1 MPVRKVDG
9 GWQWG
14 RHGKVYS
21 TKEEAEE
28 QEQAAY
34 ANGYTGDSALAFDR
48 ATVRSFDKDGR
59 LHIELTPISK
69 ANVCPYYGREIPNS
83 RSLGLQPDK
92 VYYLLRDPKELA
104 KAASTF
110 NNIPLLNEHIPVTA
124 ADPQKMA
131 VVGSTGTDS
140 EFDGTYLKNSLV
152 VWDADSIAGIETDE
166 KKELSSAYRYVAD
179 MTPGVHE
186 GQPYDGVMRDIV
198 GNHVALVIE
207 GRAGSD
213 VVVGDSIPL
222 ELKEMAKAKQ
232 LAAALKPFLAQDA
245 DLEEVEKAV
254 KKNLELEE
262 EEKDERERKD
272 IKAKEK
278 RDEYEEKKLDR
289 EDESLGEKAK
299 DKKSKD
305 KKAMDEESEE
315 KDKKAEDED
324 DEDEEDKAAMDAA
337 LIRKAEEN
345 VMGRIRQANEAREC
359 VRPLVGDVSLVA
371 MDSAE
376 SIYRFALDSIGANHK
391 GVHPSALKSMVE
403 FSISQKSD
411 ARKPNHGLGMD
422 SAATTSFAKAF
433 PGATKM
439 KRS

>member
-1 MPVRKVDG
+1 MPVEEKNG
-9 GWQWG
+9 KWYWG
-14 RHGKVYS
+14 KEGPFD
-21 TKEEAEE
+21 TKAKAEE
-28 QEQAAY
+28 VERAAY
-34 ANGYTGDSALAFDR
+34 ANGYAGDSALAFDR

-59 LHIELTPISK
+59 LHIEVTPISK
-69 ANVCPYYGREIPNS
+69 ANICPYYGREIPNS
-83 RSLGLQPDK
+83 KALGLQPDK

-104 KAASTF
+104 KAANTF

-131 VVGSTGTDS
+131 VVGSTGTDA

-186 GQPYDGVMRDIV
+186 GQSYDGVMRDIV

-213 VVVGDSIPL
+213 VVVGDSLPTGIKSMSELTKKLMAIITPML
-222 ELKEMAKAKQ
+222 ASDEKPEDVEKKVQKVVEDEATQAEKDNESEAERLKREEKELKER
-232 LAAALKPFLAQDA
+232 
-245 DLEEVEKAV
+245 E
-254 KKNLELEE
+254 
-262 EEKDERERKD
+262 ERERKD
-272 IKAKEK
+272 RERDRMAGDSETEEEKKEREAKEK
-278 RDEYEEKKLDR
+278 A
-289 EDESLGEKAK
+289 AK
-299 DKKSKD
+299 
-305 KKAMDEESEE
+305 
-315 KDKKAEDED
+315 
-324 DEDEEDKAAMDAA
+324 DEEDKAAMDAA

-345 VMGRIRQANEAREC
+345 VMGRIRQASEAREC
-359 VRPLVGDVSLVA
+359 VRALVGDVSLVA

-376 SIYRFALDSIGANHK
+376 DIYRFALDSVGANHK

-403 FSISQKSD
+403 FTISQKSE
-411 ARKPNHGLGMD
+411 ARKPAATIGMD

-433 PGATKM
+433 PGAIKM

>member
-1 MPVRKVDG
+1 MPVHQKDG
-9 GWQWG
+9 KWYWG
-14 RHGKVYS
+14 KEGPFD
-21 TKEEAEE
+21 TKEKAEE
-28 QEQAAY
+28 VERAAY
-34 ANGYTGDSALAFDR
+34 ANGYAGDSALAFDR
-48 ATVRSFDKDGR
+48 ATVRSFDSDGR

-69 ANVCPYYGREIPNS
+69 ANICPYYGREIPNS
-83 RSLGLQPDK
+83 KALGLQPDK

-104 KAASTF
+104 KAATTF

-131 VVGSTGTDS
+131 VVGSTGTDA

-213 VVVGDSIPL
+213 VVVGDSLPTGIKSMS
-222 ELKEMAKAKQ
+222 ELTKKLMAIITPM
-232 LAAALKPFLAQDA
+232 LASDEKPED
-245 DLEEVEKAV
+245 VEKKVQQVVEDSADEPGTDNETEEER
-254 KKNLELEE
+254 KKREEKEREEKARKEKENQPAKDNPPKPAEDESE
-262 EEKDERERKD
+262 EEK
-272 IKAKEK
+272 
-278 RDEYEEKKLDR
+278 
-289 EDESLGEKAK
+289 
-299 DKKSKD
+299 
-305 KKAMDEESEE
+305 
-315 KDKKAEDED
+315 
-324 DEDEEDKAAMDAA
+324 KAAMDAA
-337 LIRKAEEN
+337 IKRAEEN

-359 VRPLVGDVSLVA
+359 VRALVGDVSLVA

-376 SIYRFALDSIGANHK
+376 DIYRFTLDSVGANHK

-403 FSISQKSD
+403 FTISQKSE
-411 ARKPNHGLGMD
+411 ARKPAATIGMD

>member
-1 MPVRKVDG
+1 MPVEEKNG
-9 GWQWG
+9 KWYWG
-14 RHGKVYS
+14 NEGPFD
-21 TKEEAEE
+21 TKAKAEE
-28 QEQAAY
+28 VERAAY
-34 ANGYTGDSALAFDR
+34 ANGYAGDSALAFDR

-59 LHIELTPISK
+59 LHIEVTPISK
-69 ANVCPYYGREIPNS
+69 ANICPYYGREIPNS
-83 RSLGLQPDK
+83 KALGLQPEK

-104 KAASTF
+104 KAATTF

-131 VVGSTGTDS
+131 VVGSTGTDA

-213 VVVGDSIPL
+213 VVVGDSLSL

-262 EEKDERERKD
+262 EEKEERD
-272 IKAKEK
+272 
-278 RDEYEEKKLDR
+278 
-289 EDESLGEKAK
+289 
-299 DKKSKD
+299 DKKD
-305 KKAMDEESEE
+305 KAMDEDKDESKKEDKKAEDEE
-315 KDKKAEDED
+315 SDKKDKKAEDED
-324 DEDEEDKAAMDAA
+324 DEDKEDKAAMDAA

-359 VRPLVGDVSLVA
+359 VRALVGDVSLVA

-376 SIYRFALDSIGANHK
+376 DIYRFALDSVGANHK

-403 FSISQKSD
+403 FTISQKSE
-411 ARKPNHGLGMD
+411 ARKPATTIGMD

>member
-1 MPVRKVDG
+1 MPVEEKNG
-9 GWQWG
+9 KWYWG
-14 RHGKVYS
+14 KEGPFD
-21 TKEEAEE
+21 TKEKAEE
-28 QEQAAY
+28 VERAAY
-34 ANGYTGDSALAFDR
+34 ANGYAGDSALAFDR
-48 ATVRSFDKDGR
+48 ATVRSFDSDGR

-69 ANVCPYYGREIPNS
+69 ANICPYYGREIPNS
-83 RSLGLQPDK
+83 KALGLLPDK
-92 VYYLLRDPKELA
+92 IYYLLRDPEELK
-104 KAASTF
+104 KAAPTF
-110 NNIPLLNEHIPVTA
+110 NNIPLLDEHIPVTA
-124 ADPQKMA
+124 DDPQKMS

-140 EFDGTYLKNSLV
+140 DFAHPYLNNSLV
-152 VWDADSIAGIETDE
+152 VWDSNSIAGIESDE
-166 KKELSSAYRYVAD
+166 KKQLSSAYRYRAD
-179 MTPGVHE
+179 MTPGVYE

-213 VVVGDSIPL
+213 VVVGDSLSL

-262 EEKDERERKD
+262 EEKEERD
-272 IKAKEK
+272 
-278 RDEYEEKKLDR
+278 
-289 EDESLGEKAK
+289 
-299 DKKSKD
+299 DKKD
-305 KKAMDEESEE
+305 KAMDEDKDESKKEDKKAEDEE
-315 KDKKAEDED
+315 SDKKDKKAEDED
-324 DEDEEDKAAMDAA
+324 DEDKEDKAAMDAA

-359 VRPLVGDVSLVA
+359 VRALVGDVSLVA

-376 SIYRFALDSIGANHK
+376 DIYRFALDSVGANHK

-403 FSISQKSD
+403 FTISQKSE
-411 ARKPNHGLGMD
+411 ARKPAATIGMD

>member
-1 MPVRKVDG
+1 MPLRKVKGD
-9 GWQWG
+9 WQWG
-14 RHGKVYS
+14 YHG
-21 TKEEAEE
+21 
-28 QEQAAY
+28 
-34 ANGYTGDSALAFDR
+34 LAFDK

-59 LHIELTPISK
+59 LHIEVTPISK
-69 ANVCPYYGREIPNS
+69 ANVCPYYGREIPNY

-92 VYYLLRDPKELA
+92 FYYLLRDPKELA

-131 VVGSTGTDS
+131 VVGSTGTDA

-198 GNHVALVIE
+198 GNHVALVTE

-213 VVVGDSIPL
+213 VVVGDSIPTGMKSMS
-222 ELKEMAKAKQ
+222 ELTKKLMAVITPM
-232 LAAALKPFLAQDA
+232 LASDEKP
-245 DLEEVEKAV
+245 EEVEKKVQKVVEDEATQA
-254 KKNLELEE
+254 KRDNESEAERLKREEDELKERE
-262 EEKDERERKD
+262 ERERKEREERER
-272 IKAKEK
+272 KEREERERK
-278 RDEYEEKKLDR
+278 EREERERKERDRDR
-289 EDESLGEKAK
+289 KEAK
-299 DKKSKD
+299 D
-305 KKAMDEESEE
+305 
-315 KDKKAEDED
+315 D
-324 DEDEEDKAAMDAA
+324 DENKAAMDAA

-359 VRPLVGDVSLVA
+359 VRALVGDVSLVA

-376 SIYRFALDSIGANHK
+376 SIYRFALDSIGAEHK

-403 FSISQKSD
+403 FAISQK
-411 ARKPNHGLGMD
+411 AVVRKPSHGMGMD
-422 SAATTSFAKAF
+422 SAATNSFAKAF
-433 PGATKM
+433 PGATKL

>member
-1 MPVRKVDG
+1 MPLRKVKGD
-9 GWQWG
+9 WQWG
-14 RHGKVYS
+14 YHG
-21 TKEEAEE
+21 
-28 QEQAAY
+28 
-34 ANGYTGDSALAFDR
+34 LAFDK

-59 LHIELTPISK
+59 LHIEVTPISK
-69 ANVCPYYGREIPNS
+69 ANVCPYYGREIPNY

-92 VYYLLRDPKELA
+92 FYYLLRDPKELA

-110 NNIPLLNEHIPVTA
+110 NNIPLLSEHIPVTA

-131 VVGSTGTDS
+131 VVGSTGTDA

-152 VWDADSIAGIETDE
+152 VWDADSIAGIETGE

-198 GNHVALVIE
+198 GNHVALVTE

-213 VVVGDSIPL
+213 VVVGDSIPTGMKSMS
-222 ELKEMAKAKQ
+222 ELTKKLMAVITPM
-232 LAAALKPFLAQDA
+232 LASDEKP
-245 DLEEVEKAV
+245 EEVEKKVQKVVEDEATQAGRDNESEAERL
-254 KKNLELEE
+254 KREEDELKERE
-262 EEKDERERKD
+262 ERERKEREERER
-272 IKAKEK
+272 KEREERERK
-278 RDEYEEKKLDR
+278 EREERERKERDRDR
-289 EDESLGEKAK
+289 KEAK
-299 DKKSKD
+299 D
-305 KKAMDEESEE
+305 
-315 KDKKAEDED
+315 D
-324 DEDEEDKAAMDAA
+324 DENKAAMDAA

-359 VRPLVGDVSLVA
+359 VRALVGDVSLIA

-376 SIYRFALDSIGANHK
+376 SIYRFALDSIGAEHK

-403 FSISQKSD
+403 FAISQK
-411 ARKPNHGLGMD
+411 AVVRKPSHGMGMD
-422 SAATTSFAKAF
+422 SAATNSFAKAF
-433 PGATKM
+433 PGATKL

>member
-1 MPVRKVDG
+1 MPVHQKDG
-9 GWQWG
+9 KWYWG
-14 RHGKVYS
+14 KEGPFD
-21 TKEEAEE
+21 TKAKAEE
-28 QEQAAY
+28 VERAAY
-34 ANGYTGDSALAFDR
+34 ANGYAGDSALAFDR
-48 ATVRSFDKDGR
+48 ATVRSFDNDGR

-69 ANVCPYYGREIPNS
+69 ANICPYYGREIPNS
-83 RSLGLQPDK
+83 KALGLQPDK

-104 KAASTF
+104 KAANTF

-131 VVGSTGTDS
+131 VVGSTGTDA

-213 VVVGDSIPL
+213 VVVGDSLSL

-262 EEKDERERKD
+262 EEKEERD
-272 IKAKEK
+272 
-278 RDEYEEKKLDR
+278 
-289 EDESLGEKAK
+289 
-299 DKKSKD
+299 DKKD
-305 KKAMDEESEE
+305 KAMDEDKDESKKEDKKAEDEE
-315 KDKKAEDED
+315 SDKKDKKAEDED
-324 DEDEEDKAAMDAA
+324 DDEDKEGKAAMDAA

-359 VRPLVGDVSLVA
+359 VRALVGDVSLVA

-376 SIYRFALDSIGANHK
+376 DIYRFALDSVGANHK

-403 FSISQKSD
+403 FTISQKSE
-411 ARKPNHGLGMD
+411 ARKPAATIGMD

>member
-14 RHGKVYS
+14 NHGKVYP

-34 ANGYTGDSALAFDR
+34 ANGYAGDSALAFDR

-59 LHIELTPISK
+59 LHIEVTPISK

-131 VVGSTGTDS
+131 VVGSTGTDA

-186 GQPYDGVMRDIV
+186 GQPYAGVMRDIV

-213 VVVGDSIPL
+213 VVVGDSLSL

-262 EEKDERERKD
+262 EEKEERD
-272 IKAKEK
+272 
-278 RDEYEEKKLDR
+278 
-289 EDESLGEKAK
+289 
-299 DKKSKD
+299 DKKG
-305 KKAMDEESEE
+305 KAMDEDKDESKKEDKKAEDEE
-315 KDKKAEDED
+315 SDKKDKKAEDED
-324 DEDEEDKAAMDAA
+324 DEDKEDKAAMDAA

-359 VRPLVGDVSLVA
+359 VRALVGDVRLVA

-376 SIYRFALDSIGANHK
+376 DIYRFALDSVGANHK

-403 FSISQKSD
+403 FTISQKSE
-411 ARKPNHGLGMD
+411 ARKPATTIGMD

>member
-14 RHGKVYS
+14 NHGKVYP

-69 ANVCPYYGREIPNS
+69 ANICPYYGREIPNS

-213 VVVGDSIPL
+213 VVVGDSIPTGMKSMSEL
-222 ELKEMAKAKQ
+222 TKKLMAIITPMLASDEKPEDVEKKVQKVVEDEATQAEKDNESEAERLKREEKELKERE
-232 LAAALKPFLAQDA
+232 D
-245 DLEEVEKAV
+245 
-254 KKNLELEE
+254 
-262 EEKDERERKD
+262 RERKD
-272 IKAKEK
+272 RDRDRKE
-278 RDEYEEKKLDR
+278 
-289 EDESLGEKAK
+289 
-299 DKKSKD
+299 
-305 KKAMDEESEE
+305 
-315 KDKKAEDED
+315 AEDED
-324 DEDEEDKAAMDAA
+324 DEEDKAAMDAA

-359 VRPLVGDVSLVA
+359 VRSLVGDVSLVA

-376 SIYRFALDSIGANHK
+376 SIYRFALDSIGADHK

-403 FSISQKSD
+403 FAINQKSEV
-411 ARKPNHGLGMD
+411 RKPTNVIGMD
-422 SAATTSFAKAF
+422 SAATNSFAKAF

>member
-14 RHGKVYS
+14 NHGKVYP

-34 ANGYTGDSALAFDR
+34 ANGYTDDSALAFDR

-213 VVVGDSIPL
+213 VVVGDSIPTGMKSMSEL
-222 ELKEMAKAKQ
+222 TKKLMAIITPMLASDEKPEDVEKKVQKVVEDEATQAEKDNESEAERLKREEKELKDRE
-232 LAAALKPFLAQDA
+232 
-245 DLEEVEKAV
+245 
-254 KKNLELEE
+254 
-262 EEKDERERKD
+262 ERERKYRD
-272 IKAKEK
+272 RDRKEAEDGDDDGKEK
-278 RDEYEEKKLDR
+278 
-289 EDESLGEKAK
+289 
-299 DKKSKD
+299 
-305 KKAMDEESEE
+305 
-315 KDKKAEDED
+315 KKAEDED
-324 DEDEEDKAAMDAA
+324 DEKEDKAAMDSA

-376 SIYRFALDSIGANHK
+376 DIYRFALDSIGANHK

>member
-1 MPVRKVDG
+1 MPVEEKNG
-9 GWQWG
+9 KWYWG
-14 RHGKVYS
+14 KEGPFD
-21 TKEEAEE
+21 TKAKAEE
-28 QEQAAY
+28 VERAAY
-34 ANGYTGDSALAFDR
+34 ANGYAGDSALAFDR

-59 LHIELTPISK
+59 LHIEVTPISK
-69 ANVCPYYGREIPNS
+69 ANICPYYGREIPNS
-83 RSLGLQPDK
+83 KSLGLQPDK
-92 VYYLLRDPKELA
+92 IYYLLRDPEELK
-104 KAASTF
+104 KAAPTF
-110 NNIPLLNEHIPVTA
+110 NNIPLLDEHIPVTA
-124 ADPQKMA
+124 DDPQKMS

-140 EFDGTYLKNSLV
+140 DFAHPYLNNSLV
-152 VWDADSIAGIETDE
+152 VWDSNSIAGIESDE
-166 KKELSSAYRYVAD
+166 KKQLSSAYRYRAD
-179 MTPGVHE
+179 MTPGVYE

-198 GNHVALVIE
+198 GNHVAIVIE
-207 GRAGSD
+207 GRAGPD
-213 VVVGDSIPL
+213 VVVGDSLSL

-262 EEKDERERKD
+262 EEKEERD
-272 IKAKEK
+272 
-278 RDEYEEKKLDR
+278 
-289 EDESLGEKAK
+289 
-299 DKKSKD
+299 DKKD
-305 KKAMDEESEE
+305 KAMDEDKDESKKEDKKAEDEE
-315 KDKKAEDED
+315 SDKKDKKAEDED
-324 DEDEEDKAAMDAA
+324 DEDKEDKAAMDAA

-359 VRPLVGDVSLVA
+359 VRALVGDVSLVA

-376 SIYRFALDSIGANHK
+376 DIYRFALDSVGANHK

-403 FSISQKSD
+403 FTISQKSE
-411 ARKPNHGLGMD
+411 ARKPATTIGMD

>member
-1 MPVRKVDG
+1 MPVHQKDG
-9 GWQWG
+9 KWYWG
-14 RHGKVYS
+14 GKGPFES
-21 TKEEAEE
+21 KEKAEDV
-28 QEQAAY
+28 EQAAY
-34 ANGYTGDSALAFDR
+34 ANGYAGDSALAFDR

-59 LHIELTPISK
+59 LHIEVTPISK

-131 VVGSTGTDS
+131 VVGSTGTDA

-186 GQPYDGVMRDIV
+186 GQQYDGVMRDIV

-213 VVVGDSIPL
+213 VVVGDSISL

-289 EDESLGEKAK
+289 EDEILGEKAK
-299 DKKSKD
+299 DKKAKD

-324 DEDEEDKAAMDAA
+324 DEEDKAAMDAA

-359 VRPLVGDVSLVA
+359 VRSLVGDVSLVA

-376 SIYRFALDSIGANHK
+376 SIYRFALDSIGADHK

-403 FSISQKSD
+403 FAISQKSD

>member
-14 RHGKVYS
+14 NHGKVYP

-92 VYYLLRDPKELA
+92 VYHLLRDPKELA

-262 EEKDERERKD
+262 EEKDERD
-272 IKAKEK
+272 
-278 RDEYEEKKLDR
+278 EKK
-289 EDESLGEKAK
+289 G
-299 DKKSKD
+299 
-305 KKAMDEESEE
+305 KAMDEDKDEPKKEDKKAEDEESD
-315 KDKKAEDED
+315 KKGKKAEDED
-324 DEDEEDKAAMDAA
+324 DEDKEDKAAMDAA

-359 VRPLVGDVSLVA
+359 VRALVGDVSLVA

-376 SIYRFALDSIGANHK
+376 DIYRFALDSVGANHK

-403 FSISQKSD
+403 FTISQKSE
-411 ARKPNHGLGMD
+411 ARKPAVTIGMD

>member
-1 MPVRKVDG
+1 MPVHQKDG
-9 GWQWG
+9 KWYWG
-14 RHGKVYS
+14 KEGPFD
-21 TKEEAEE
+21 TKEKAEE
-28 QEQAAY
+28 VERAAY
-34 ANGYTGDSALAFDR
+34 ANGYAGDSAMAFDR
-48 ATVRSFDKDGR
+48 ATVRSFDNDGR
-59 LHIELTPISK
+59 LHIEVTPISK
-69 ANVCPYYGREIPNS
+69 ANICPYYGREIPNS
-83 RSLGLQPDK
+83 KALGLQPDK

-104 KAASTF
+104 KAATTF

-131 VVGSTGTDS
+131 VVGSTGTDA

-213 VVVGDSIPL
+213 VVVGDSLSL

-289 EDESLGEKAK
+289 KDESLGEKA
-299 DKKSKD
+299 KD

-376 SIYRFALDSIGANHK
+376 DIYRFALDSIGANHK

-439 KRS
+439 KWS

>member
-1 MPVRKVDG
+1 MPVHEKSG
-9 GWQWG
+9 KWYWG
-14 RHGKVYS
+14 KEGPFD
-21 TKEEAEE
+21 TKEKAEE
-28 QEQAAY
+28 VERAAY
-34 ANGYTGDSALAFDR
+34 ANGYAGDSALAFDR
-48 ATVRSFDKDGR
+48 ATVRSFDNDGR
-59 LHIELTPISK
+59 LHIEVTPISK

-83 RSLGLQPDK
+83 KALGLQPDK

-104 KAASTF
+104 KAATTF

-131 VVGSTGTDS
+131 VVGSTGTDA

-179 MTPGVHE
+179 MTPGVHD

-213 VVVGDSIPL
+213 VVVGDSLSL

-262 EEKDERERKD
+262 EEKEERD
-272 IKAKEK
+272 
-278 RDEYEEKKLDR
+278 
-289 EDESLGEKAK
+289 
-299 DKKSKD
+299 DKKD
-305 KKAMDEESEE
+305 KAMDEDKDESKKEDKKAEDEE
-315 KDKKAEDED
+315 SDKKDKKAEDED
-324 DEDEEDKAAMDAA
+324 DEDKEDKAAMDAA

-359 VRPLVGDVSLVA
+359 VRALVGDVSLVA

-376 SIYRFALDSIGANHK
+376 DIYRFALDSVGANHK

-403 FSISQKSD
+403 FTISQKSE
-411 ARKPNHGLGMD
+411 ARKPAATIGMD

>member
-14 RHGKVYS
+14 NHGKVYP

-59 LHIELTPISK
+59 LHIEVTPISK

-131 VVGSTGTDS
+131 VVGSTGTDA

-186 GQPYDGVMRDIV
+186 GQTYDGVMRDIV

-262 EEKDERERKD
+262 EEKEERD
-272 IKAKEK
+272 
-278 RDEYEEKKLDR
+278 
-289 EDESLGEKAK
+289 
-299 DKKSKD
+299 DKKD
-305 KKAMDEESEE
+305 KAMDEDKDESKKEDKKAEDEE
-315 KDKKAEDED
+315 SDKKDKKAEDED
-324 DEDEEDKAAMDAA
+324 DEDKEDKAAMDAA

-359 VRPLVGDVSLVA
+359 VHALVGDVSLVA

-376 SIYRFALDSIGANHK
+376 DIYRFALDSVGANHK
-391 GVHPSALKSMVE
+391 GVHPSALRSMVE
-403 FSISQKSD
+403 FTISQKSE
-411 ARKPNHGLGMD
+411 ARKPSATIGMD

>member
-1 MPVRKVDG
+1 MPLRKVKGD
-9 GWQWG
+9 WQWEY
-14 RHGKVYS
+14 HG
-21 TKEEAEE
+21 
-28 QEQAAY
+28 
-34 ANGYTGDSALAFDR
+34 LAFDK

-59 LHIELTPISK
+59 LHIEVTPISK
-69 ANVCPYYGREIPNS
+69 ANVCPYYGREIPNY

-92 VYYLLRDPKELA
+92 FYYLLRDPKELA

-131 VVGSTGTDS
+131 VVGSTGTDA

-198 GNHVALVIE
+198 GNHVALVTE

-213 VVVGDSIPL
+213 VVVGDSIPTGMKSMS
-222 ELKEMAKAKQ
+222 ELTKKLMAVITPM
-232 LAAALKPFLAQDA
+232 LASDEKP
-245 DLEEVEKAV
+245 EEVEKKVQKVVEDEATRAERNNESEAERL
-254 KKNLELEE
+254 KREEDELKERE
-262 EEKDERERKD
+262 ERERKEREERER
-272 IKAKEK
+272 KEREERERK
-278 RDEYEEKKLDR
+278 EREERERKEREERERKERDRDR
-289 EDESLGEKAK
+289 KEA
-299 DKKSKD
+299 
-305 KKAMDEESEE
+305 
-315 KDKKAEDED
+315 D
-324 DEDEEDKAAMDAA
+324 DENKAAMDAA

-359 VRPLVGDVSLVA
+359 VRALVGDVSLVA

-376 SIYRFALDSIGANHK
+376 SIYRFALDSIGAEHK

-403 FSISQKSD
+403 FAISQK
-411 ARKPNHGLGMD
+411 AVVRKPSHGMGMD
-422 SAATTSFAKAF
+422 SAATNSFAKAF
-433 PGATKM
+433 PGATKL

>member
-9 GWQWG
+9 GWQWEN
-14 RHGKVYS
+14 HGKVYP

-34 ANGYTGDSALAFDR
+34 ANGYAGDSALAFDR

-59 LHIELTPISK
+59 LHIEVTPISK

-131 VVGSTGTDS
+131 VVGSTGTDA

-213 VVVGDSIPL
+213 VVVGDSIPTGMKSMSEL
-222 ELKEMAKAKQ
+222 TKKLMAIITPMLASDEKPEDVEKKVQKVVEDEATQAEKDNESEAERLKREEKELKER
-232 LAAALKPFLAQDA
+232 
-245 DLEEVEKAV
+245 E
-254 KKNLELEE
+254 
-262 EEKDERERKD
+262 ERERKD
-272 IKAKEK
+272 RDRDRKEAEDEDDDGKEK
-278 RDEYEEKKLDR
+278 
-289 EDESLGEKAK
+289 
-299 DKKSKD
+299 
-305 KKAMDEESEE
+305 
-315 KDKKAEDED
+315 KKAEDEG
-324 DEDEEDKAAMDAA
+324 DEDEEGKAAMDAA

-359 VRPLVGDVSLVA
+359 VRSLVGDVSLVA

-376 SIYRFALDSIGANHK
+376 SIYRFALDSIGADHK

-403 FSISQKSD
+403 FAISQKSD
-411 ARKPNHGLGMD
+411 ARKPSHGLGMD

>member
-14 RHGKVYS
+14 NHGKVYP

-34 ANGYTGDSALAFDR
+34 AYGYTGDSALAFDR

-213 VVVGDSIPL
+213 VVVGDSIPTGMKSMS
-222 ELKEMAKAKQ
+222 ELTKKLMAIITPM
-232 LAAALKPFLAQDA
+232 LASDEKPED
-245 DLEEVEKAV
+245 VEKKVQKVVEDEATQAE
-254 KKNLELEE
+254 KDNESEAERLKR
-262 EEKDERERKD
+262 EEKEHKEREERERKD
-272 IKAKEK
+272 
-278 RDEYEEKKLDR
+278 RDRDR
-289 EDESLGEKAK
+289 QE
-299 DKKSKD
+299 
-305 KKAMDEESEE
+305 
-315 KDKKAEDED
+315 AEDED
-324 DEDEEDKAAMDAA
+324 DDEEDKAAMDAA

-376 SIYRFALDSIGANHK
+376 DIYRFALDSIGANHK

>member
-9 GWQWG
+9 GWRWG
-14 RHGKVYS
+14 NHGKVYP

-213 VVVGDSIPL
+213 VVVGDSIPTGMKSMSEL
-222 ELKEMAKAKQ
+222 TKKLMAIITPMLASDEKPEDVEKKVQKVVEDEATQAEKDNESEAERLKREEKELKERE
-232 LAAALKPFLAQDA
+232 D
-245 DLEEVEKAV
+245 
-254 KKNLELEE
+254 
-262 EEKDERERKD
+262 RERKD
-272 IKAKEK
+272 RDRDRKE
-278 RDEYEEKKLDR
+278 
-289 EDESLGEKAK
+289 
-299 DKKSKD
+299 
-305 KKAMDEESEE
+305 
-315 KDKKAEDED
+315 AEDED
-324 DEDEEDKAAMDAA
+324 DDGKEKKKAEDEEDKAAMDAA

-376 SIYRFALDSIGANHK
+376 DIYRFALDSIGANHK

-403 FSISQKSD
+403 FSISQKSE
-411 ARKPNHGLGMD
+411 ARKPANVIGMD

>member
-1 MPVRKVDG
+1 MPVEEKNG
-9 GWQWG
+9 KWYWG
-14 RHGKVYS
+14 KEGPFD
-21 TKEEAEE
+21 TKEKAEE
-28 QEQAAY
+28 VERAAY
-34 ANGYTGDSALAFDR
+34 ANGYAGDSALAFDR

-59 LHIELTPISK
+59 LHIEVTPISK
-69 ANVCPYYGREIPNS
+69 ANICPYYGREIPNS
-83 RSLGLQPDK
+83 KALGLLPDK
-92 VYYLLRDPKELA
+92 IYYLLRDPEELK
-104 KAASTF
+104 KAAPTF
-110 NNIPLLNEHIPVTA
+110 NNIPLLDEHIPVTA
-124 ADPQKMA
+124 DDPQKMS

-140 EFDGTYLKNSLV
+140 DFAHPYLNNSLV
-152 VWDADSIAGIETDE
+152 VWDSNSIAGIESDE
-166 KKELSSAYRYVAD
+166 KKQLSSAYRYRAD
-179 MTPGVHE
+179 MTPGVYE

-198 GNHVALVIE
+198 GNHVAIVIE
-207 GRAGSD
+207 GRAGPD
-213 VVVGDSIPL
+213 VVVGDSLSL

-272 IKAKEK
+272 IQAKEK

-299 DKKSKD
+299 DKKAKD

-376 SIYRFALDSIGANHK
+376 SIYRFALDSIGADHK

-403 FSISQKSD
+403 FAINQKSEI
-411 ARKPNHGLGMD
+411 RKPTNVIGMD

>member
-1 MPVRKVDG
+1 MPVEEKNG
-9 GWQWG
+9 KWFWG
-14 RHGKVYS
+14 KEGPFD
-21 TKEEAEE
+21 TKEKAEE
-28 QEQAAY
+28 VERAAY
-34 ANGYTGDSALAFDR
+34 ANGYAGDSALAFDR

-59 LHIELTPISK
+59 LHIEVTPISK
-69 ANVCPYYGREIPNS
+69 ANICPYYGREIPNS
-83 RSLGLQPDK
+83 KALGLQPDK

-104 KAASTF
+104 KAATTF

-131 VVGSTGTDS
+131 VVGSTGTDA

-213 VVVGDSIPL
+213 VVVGDSLSL

-262 EEKDERERKD
+262 EEKEERD
-272 IKAKEK
+272 
-278 RDEYEEKKLDR
+278 
-289 EDESLGEKAK
+289 
-299 DKKSKD
+299 DKKD
-305 KKAMDEESEE
+305 KAMDEDKDESKKEDKKAEDEE
-315 KDKKAEDED
+315 SDKKDKKAEDED
-324 DEDEEDKAAMDAA
+324 DEDKEDKAAMDAA

-359 VRPLVGDVSLVA
+359 VRALVGDVSLVA

-376 SIYRFALDSIGANHK
+376 DIYRFALDSVGANHK

-403 FSISQKSD
+403 FTISQKSE
-411 ARKPNHGLGMD
+411 ARKPATTIGMD

>member
-1 MPVRKVDG
+1 MPVEEKNG
-9 GWQWG
+9 KWYWG
-14 RHGKVYS
+14 NEGPFD
-21 TKEEAEE
+21 TKAKAEE
-28 QEQAAY
+28 VERAAY
-34 ANGYTGDSALAFDR
+34 ANGYAGDSALAFDK

-59 LHIELTPISK
+59 LHIEVTPISK
-69 ANVCPYYGREIPNS
+69 ANICPYYGREIPNS
-83 RSLGLQPDK
+83 KSLGLQPDK

-104 KAASTF
+104 KAATTF

-131 VVGSTGTDS
+131 VVGSTGTDA

-213 VVVGDSIPL
+213 VVVGDSLPTGIKSMS
-222 ELKEMAKAKQ
+222 ELTKKLMAIITPM
-232 LAAALKPFLAQDA
+232 LASDEKPED
-245 DLEEVEKAV
+245 VEKKVQQVVEDSADELGTDNETEEER
-254 KKNLELEE
+254 KKREEKEREEKARKEKENQPAKDNPPKPAEDESE
-262 EEKDERERKD
+262 EEK
-272 IKAKEK
+272 
-278 RDEYEEKKLDR
+278 
-289 EDESLGEKAK
+289 
-299 DKKSKD
+299 
-305 KKAMDEESEE
+305 
-315 KDKKAEDED
+315 
-324 DEDEEDKAAMDAA
+324 KAAMDAA
-337 LIRKAEEN
+337 IKRAEEN

-359 VRPLVGDVSLVA
+359 VRALVGDVSLVA

-376 SIYRFALDSIGANHK
+376 DIYRFALDSVGANHK

-403 FSISQKSD
+403 FTISQKSE
-411 ARKPNHGLGMD
+411 ARKPATTIGMD

>member
-1 MPVRKVDG
+1 MPVHQKDG
-9 GWQWG
+9 KWYWG
-14 RHGKVYS
+14 KEGPFN
-21 TKEEAEE
+21 TKEKAEE
-28 QEQAAY
+28 VERAAY
-34 ANGYTGDSALAFDR
+34 ANGYAGDSALAFDK

-69 ANVCPYYGREIPNS
+69 ANICPYYGREIPNS
-83 RSLGLQPDK
+83 KALGLQPDK

-104 KAASTF
+104 KAATTF

-131 VVGSTGTDS
+131 VVGSTGTDA

-213 VVVGDSIPL
+213 VVVGDSLSL

-262 EEKDERERKD
+262 EEKEERD
-272 IKAKEK
+272 
-278 RDEYEEKKLDR
+278 
-289 EDESLGEKAK
+289 
-299 DKKSKD
+299 DKKD
-305 KKAMDEESEE
+305 KAMDEDKDESKKEDKKAEDEE
-315 KDKKAEDED
+315 SDKKDKKAEDED
-324 DEDEEDKAAMDAA
+324 DEDKEDKAAMDAA

-359 VRPLVGDVSLVA
+359 VRALVGDVSLVA

-376 SIYRFALDSIGANHK
+376 DIYRFALDSVGTNHK

-403 FSISQKSD
+403 FTISQKSE
-411 ARKPNHGLGMD
+411 ARKPATTIGMD

>member
-1 MPVRKVDG
+1 MPVEEKNG
-9 GWQWG
+9 KWYWG
-14 RHGKVYS
+14 KEGPFD
-21 TKEEAEE
+21 TKAKAEE
-28 QEQAAY
+28 VERAAY
-34 ANGYTGDSALAFDR
+34 ANGYAGDSALAFDR

-213 VVVGDSIPL
+213 VVVGDSIPTGMKSMSEL
-222 ELKEMAKAKQ
+222 TKKLMAIITPMLASDEKPEDVEKKVQKVVEDEATQAEKDNESEAERLKREEKELKER
-232 LAAALKPFLAQDA
+232 
-245 DLEEVEKAV
+245 E
-254 KKNLELEE
+254 
-262 EEKDERERKD
+262 ERERKD
-272 IKAKEK
+272 RDRDRKEAEDEDDDGKEK
-278 RDEYEEKKLDR
+278 
-289 EDESLGEKAK
+289 
-299 DKKSKD
+299 
-305 KKAMDEESEE
+305 
-315 KDKKAEDED
+315 KKAEDED
-324 DEDEEDKAAMDAA
+324 DDEEDKAAMDAA

-376 SIYRFALDSIGANHK
+376 SIYRFALDSIGADHK

-403 FSISQKSD
+403 FTISQKSE
-411 ARKPNHGLGMD
+411 ARKPVNVIGMD

>member
-14 RHGKVYS
+14 NHGKVYP

-34 ANGYTGDSALAFDR
+34 ANGYAGDSALAFDR

-59 LHIELTPISK
+59 LHIEVTPISK

-104 KAASTF
+104 KAATTF

-131 VVGSTGTDS
+131 VVGSTGTDA

-213 VVVGDSIPL
+213 VVVGDSLSL
-222 ELKEMAKAKQ
+222 ELKEMAQAKQ

-262 EEKDERERKD
+262 EEKEERD
-272 IKAKEK
+272 
-278 RDEYEEKKLDR
+278 
-289 EDESLGEKAK
+289 
-299 DKKSKD
+299 DKKD
-305 KKAMDEESEE
+305 KAMDEDKDESKKEDKKAEDEE
-315 KDKKAEDED
+315 SDKKDKKAEDED
-324 DEDEEDKAAMDAA
+324 DEDKEDKAAMDAA

-359 VRPLVGDVSLVA
+359 VRALVGDVSLVA

-376 SIYRFALDSIGANHK
+376 DIYRFALDSVGANHK

-403 FSISQKSD
+403 FTISQKSE
-411 ARKPNHGLGMD
+411 ARKTATTIGMD

>member
-14 RHGKVYS
+14 NHGKVYP

-213 VVVGDSIPL
+213 VVVGDSIPTGMKSMSEL
-222 ELKEMAKAKQ
+222 TKKLMAIITPMLASDEKPEDVEKKVQKVVEDEATQAEKDNESEAERLKREEKELKERE
-232 LAAALKPFLAQDA
+232 D
-245 DLEEVEKAV
+245 
-254 KKNLELEE
+254 
-262 EEKDERERKD
+262 RERKD
-272 IKAKEK
+272 RDRDRKEAEDEDDDGKEK
-278 RDEYEEKKLDR
+278 
-289 EDESLGEKAK
+289 
-299 DKKSKD
+299 
-305 KKAMDEESEE
+305 
-315 KDKKAEDED
+315 KKAEDED
-324 DEDEEDKAAMDAA
+324 DDEEDKAAMDAA

-376 SIYRFALDSIGANHK
+376 DIYRFALDSIGANHK

-403 FSISQKSD
+403 FSISQKSE
-411 ARKPNHGLGMD
+411 ARKPANVIGMD
-422 SAATTSFAKAF
+422 SAATTSFAKKF

>member
-1 MPVRKVDG
+1 MPLRKVKGD
-9 GWQWG
+9 WQWG
-14 RHGKVYS
+14 YHG
-21 TKEEAEE
+21 
-28 QEQAAY
+28 
-34 ANGYTGDSALAFDR
+34 LAFDK

-59 LHIELTPISK
+59 LHIEVTPISK
-69 ANVCPYYGREIPNS
+69 ANVCPYYGREIPNY

-124 ADPQKMA
+124 SDPQKMA
-131 VVGSTGTDS
+131 VVGSTGTDA

-198 GNHVALVIE
+198 GNHVALVTE

-213 VVVGDSIPL
+213 VVVGDSIPTGMKSMS
-222 ELKEMAKAKQ
+222 ELTKKLMAVITPM
-232 LAAALKPFLAQDA
+232 LASDEKP
-245 DLEEVEKAV
+245 EEVEKKVQKVVEDEATQA
-254 KKNLELEE
+254 KRDNESEAERLKREEDELKEREE
-262 EEKDERERKD
+262 RERKEREERERKEREERERKEREERERKEREERERKEREERERKD
-272 IKAKEK
+272 RDRDRKE
-278 RDEYEEKKLDR
+278 
-289 EDESLGEKAK
+289 AK
-299 DKKSKD
+299 D
-305 KKAMDEESEE
+305 
-315 KDKKAEDED
+315 D
-324 DEDEEDKAAMDAA
+324 DENKAAMDAA

-359 VRPLVGDVSLVA
+359 VRALVGDVSLVA

-376 SIYRFALDSIGANHK
+376 SIYRFALDSIGAEHK

-403 FSISQKSD
+403 FAISQK
-411 ARKPNHGLGMD
+411 AVVRKPSHGMGMD
-422 SAATTSFAKAF
+422 SAATNSFAKAF
-433 PGATKM
+433 PGATKL

>member
-1 MPVRKVDG
+1 MPVHQKDG
-9 GWQWG
+9 KWYWG
-14 RHGKVYS
+14 SKGPFD
-21 TKEEAEE
+21 TKEKAEE
-28 QEQAAY
+28 VERAAY
-34 ANGYTGDSALAFDR
+34 ANGYAGDSALAFDR
-48 ATVRSFDKDGR
+48 ATVRSFDNDGR
-59 LHIELTPISK
+59 LHIEVTPISK

-83 RSLGLQPDK
+83 KALGLLPDK

-104 KAASTF
+104 KAATTF

-131 VVGSTGTDS
+131 VVGSTGTDA

-213 VVVGDSIPL
+213 VVVGDSLSL

-262 EEKDERERKD
+262 EEKEERD
-272 IKAKEK
+272 
-278 RDEYEEKKLDR
+278 
-289 EDESLGEKAK
+289 
-299 DKKSKD
+299 DKKD
-305 KKAMDEESEE
+305 KAMDEDKDESKKEDKKAEDEE
-315 KDKKAEDED
+315 SDKKDKKAEDED
-324 DEDEEDKAAMDAA
+324 DEDKEDKAAMDAA

-359 VRPLVGDVSLVA
+359 VRALVGDVSLVA

-376 SIYRFALDSIGANHK
+376 DIYRFALDSVGANHK

-403 FSISQKSD
+403 FTISQKSE
-411 ARKPNHGLGMD
+411 ARKPATTIGMD

>member
-14 RHGKVYS
+14 NHGKVYP

-34 ANGYTGDSALAFDR
+34 AYGYTGDSALAFDR

-213 VVVGDSIPL
+213 VVVGDSIPTGMKSMSEL
-222 ELKEMAKAKQ
+222 TKKLMAIITPMLASDEKPEDVEKKVQKVVEDEATQAEKDNESEAERLKREEKELKER
-232 LAAALKPFLAQDA
+232 
-245 DLEEVEKAV
+245 E
-254 KKNLELEE
+254 
-262 EEKDERERKD
+262 ERERKD
-272 IKAKEK
+272 RDRDRKEAEDEDDDSKEK
-278 RDEYEEKKLDR
+278 
-289 EDESLGEKAK
+289 
-299 DKKSKD
+299 
-305 KKAMDEESEE
+305 
-315 KDKKAEDED
+315 KKAEDED
-324 DEDEEDKAAMDAA
+324 DDEEDKAAMDAA

-376 SIYRFALDSIGANHK
+376 DIYRFALDSIGANHK

>member
-1 MPVRKVDG
+1 MPVEEKNG
-9 GWQWG
+9 KWFWG
-14 RHGKVYS
+14 KEGPFD
-21 TKEEAEE
+21 TKEKAEE
-28 QEQAAY
+28 VERAAY
-34 ANGYTGDSALAFDR
+34 ANGYAGDSALAFDR

-69 ANVCPYYGREIPNS
+69 ANICPYYGREIPNS
-83 RSLGLQPDK
+83 KALGLQPDK

-104 KAASTF
+104 KAATTF

-131 VVGSTGTDS
+131 VVGSTGTDA

-152 VWDADSIAGIETDE
+152 IWDADSIAGIETDE

-213 VVVGDSIPL
+213 VVVGDSLSL

-262 EEKDERERKD
+262 EEKEERD
-272 IKAKEK
+272 
-278 RDEYEEKKLDR
+278 
-289 EDESLGEKAK
+289 
-299 DKKSKD
+299 DKKD
-305 KKAMDEESEE
+305 KAMDEDKDESKKEDKKAEDEE
-315 KDKKAEDED
+315 SDKEDKKAEDED
-324 DEDEEDKAAMDAA
+324 DEDKEDKAAMDAA

-359 VRPLVGDVSLVA
+359 VRALVGDVSLVA

-376 SIYRFALDSIGANHK
+376 DIYRFALDSVGANHK

-403 FSISQKSD
+403 FTISQKSE
-411 ARKPNHGLGMD
+411 ARKPATTIGMD

>member
-1 MPVRKVDG
+1 MPVEEKNG
-9 GWQWG
+9 KWYWG
-14 RHGKVYS
+14 KEGPFD
-21 TKEEAEE
+21 TKAKAEE
-28 QEQAAY
+28 VERAAY
-34 ANGYTGDSALAFDR
+34 ANGYAGDSALAFDR

-83 RSLGLQPDK
+83 KALGLQPDK
-92 VYYLLRDPKELA
+92 IYYLLRDPKELA
-104 KAASTF
+104 KAATTF

-131 VVGSTGTDS
+131 VVGSTGTDA

-213 VVVGDSIPL
+213 VVVGDSLSL

-262 EEKDERERKD
+262 EEK
-272 IKAKEK
+272 
-278 RDEYEEKKLDR
+278 EECD
-289 EDESLGEKAK
+289 
-299 DKKSKD
+299 DKKD
-305 KKAMDEESEE
+305 KAMDEDKDESKKEGKKAEDEE
-315 KDKKAEDED
+315 SDKKDKKAEDED
-324 DEDEEDKAAMDAA
+324 DDEDKEDKAAMDAA

-359 VRPLVGDVSLVA
+359 VRALVGDVSLVA

-376 SIYRFALDSIGANHK
+376 DIYRFALDSVGANHK

-403 FSISQKSD
+403 FTISQKSD
-411 ARKPNHGLGMD
+411 ARKPATTIGMD

>member
-1 MPVRKVDG
+1 MPVHEKSG
-9 GWQWG
+9 KWFWG
-14 RHGKVYS
+14 KEGPFD
-21 TKEEAEE
+21 TKEKAEE
-28 QEQAAY
+28 VERAAY
-34 ANGYTGDSALAFDR
+34 ANGYAGDTALAFDR

-59 LHIELTPISK
+59 LHIEVTPISK
-69 ANVCPYYGREIPNS
+69 ANICPYYGREIPNS
-83 RSLGLQPDK
+83 KALGLQPDK

-104 KAASTF
+104 KAANTF

-131 VVGSTGTDS
+131 VVGSTGTDA

-186 GQPYDGVMRDIV
+186 GQSYDGVMRDIV

-213 VVVGDSIPL
+213 VVVGDSLSL

-262 EEKDERERKD
+262 EEKEERD
-272 IKAKEK
+272 
-278 RDEYEEKKLDR
+278 
-289 EDESLGEKAK
+289 
-299 DKKSKD
+299 DKKN
-305 KKAMDEESEE
+305 KAMDEDKDESKKE
-315 KDKKAEDED
+315 DKKAEDEESDKKDKKDEDED
-324 DEDEEDKAAMDAA
+324 DEDKEDKAAMDAA

-359 VRPLVGDVSLVA
+359 VRALVGDVSLVA

-376 SIYRFALDSIGANHK
+376 DIYRFALDSVGANHK

-403 FSISQKSD
+403 FTISQKSE
-411 ARKPNHGLGMD
+411 ARKPSVTIGMD

>member
-1 MPVRKVDG
+1 MPVEEKNG
-9 GWQWG
+9 KWYWG
-14 RHGKVYS
+14 KEGPFD
-21 TKEEAEE
+21 TKEKAEE
-28 QEQAAY
+28 VERAAY
-34 ANGYTGDSALAFDR
+34 ANGYAGDSALAFDR

-69 ANVCPYYGREIPNS
+69 ANICPYYGREIPNS
-83 RSLGLQPDK
+83 KALGLQPDK

-104 KAASTF
+104 KAATTF

-124 ADPQKMA
+124 AEPQKMA
-131 VVGSTGTDS
+131 VVGSTGTDA

-299 DKKSKD
+299 DKKAKD

-376 SIYRFALDSIGANHK
+376 SIYRFALDSIGADHK

-403 FSISQKSD
+403 FAINQKSEV
-411 ARKPNHGLGMD
+411 RKPTNVIGMD

>member
-1 MPVRKVDG
+1 MPVEEKNG
-9 GWQWG
+9 KWYWG
-14 RHGKVYS
+14 
-21 TKEEAEE
+21 KEGPFDTQEKAEE
-28 QEQAAY
+28 VERAAY
-34 ANGYTGDSALAFDR
+34 ANGYAGDSALAFDR

-59 LHIELTPISK
+59 LHIEVTPISK
-69 ANVCPYYGREIPNS
+69 ANICPYYGREIPNS

-110 NNIPLLNEHIPVTA
+110 NNVPLLNEHIPVTA

-131 VVGSTGTDS
+131 VVGSTGTDA

-213 VVVGDSIPL
+213 VVVGDSIPTGMKSMSEL
-222 ELKEMAKAKQ
+222 TKKLMAIITPMLASDEKPEDVEKKVQKVVEDEATQAEKDNESEAERLEREEKELKER
-232 LAAALKPFLAQDA
+232 
-245 DLEEVEKAV
+245 E
-254 KKNLELEE
+254 
-262 EEKDERERKD
+262 ERERKD
-272 IKAKEK
+272 RDRDRDRKEA
-278 RDEYEEKKLDR
+278 
-289 EDESLGEKAK
+289 EDEDDDGK
-299 DKKSKD
+299 DK
-305 KKAMDEESEE
+305 
-315 KDKKAEDED
+315 KKAEDED
-324 DEDEEDKAAMDAA
+324 DEEDKAAMDAA

-359 VRPLVGDVSLVA
+359 VRPLVGEVSLVA

-376 SIYRFALDSIGANHK
+376 SIYRFALDSIGADHK

-403 FSISQKSD
+403 FAINQKSEV
-411 ARKPNHGLGMD
+411 RKPTNVIGMD
-422 SAATTSFAKAF
+422 SAATNSFAKAF

>member
-14 RHGKVYS
+14 NHGKVYP

-34 ANGYTGDSALAFDR
+34 ANGYAGDSALAFDR

-124 ADPQKMA
+124 SDPQKMA
-131 VVGSTGTDS
+131 VVGSTGTDA
-140 EFDGTYLKNSLV
+140 EFDGAYLKNSLV

-213 VVVGDSIPL
+213 VVVGDSIPTGMKSMSEL
-222 ELKEMAKAKQ
+222 TKKLMAIITPMLASDEKPEDVEKKVQKVVEDEATQAEKDNESEAERLKREEKELKER
-232 LAAALKPFLAQDA
+232 
-245 DLEEVEKAV
+245 E
-254 KKNLELEE
+254 
-262 EEKDERERKD
+262 ERERKD
-272 IKAKEK
+272 RDRDRKEA
-278 RDEYEEKKLDR
+278 
-289 EDESLGEKAK
+289 EDEEDDGK
-299 DKKSKD
+299 DKKK
-305 KKAMDEESEE
+305 
-315 KDKKAEDED
+315 DED
-324 DEDEEDKAAMDAA
+324 DEEDKAAMDAA

-345 VMGRIRQANEAREC
+345 VMVRIRQANEAREC
-359 VRPLVGDVSLVA
+359 VRSLVGDVSLVA

-376 SIYRFALDSIGANHK
+376 SIYRFALDSIGADHK

-403 FSISQKSD
+403 FAISQKSD
-411 ARKPNHGLGMD
+411 ARKPSHGLGMD